1 MCSVDVVANYVGCSV
16 VAVCYGR
23 FACVTG
29 VGMYDV
35 GVLPFVWVAAGLLL
49 ILLSLLIFVLWL
61 ALFVL
66 VLLV

>member
-29 VGMYDV
+29 VGVADIHSDV
-35 GVLPFVWVAAGLLL
+35 ACVDMFMFIVGCMLMLLL
-49 ILLSLLIFVLWL
+49 FMCYYH
-61 ALFVL
+61 
-66 VLLV
+66 